1 MTQEVLIIG
10 GSGFVGSHLTKE
22 LLAQNY
28 TVVIAKRSNSPA
40 KYLIDERVRVIQHH
54 DFSEMGVRELL
65 GHVQKDAVVI
75 NLVGVLHA
83 KQEDPYGPE
92 FLEAHVNIPSYIIS
106 AMKFLGMKR
115 YLHMSALGADAD
127 GSSMYLRSKGDAED
141 MVRNS
146 GLDFTI
152 FRPSVIFGK
161 DDQFIN
167 MFGKLQKYFPFM
179 PLGGAKVLFQPV
191 SVDDVSKAFTQAITM
206 PQTIHQSIDL
216 CGPTVYT
223 LAEIVQFAAKRQ
235 GVSRPIIPLPNWATY
250 LQACLLEFMPG
261 PKVMSRDNVASMKTP
276 SVLPSGASNPLESIF
291 GLTPSPLES
300 LLK

>member
-1 MTQEVLIIG
+1 MNQQVLIIG
-10 GSGFVGSHLTKE
+10 GSGFVGSHLTRE

-28 TVVIAKRSNSPA
+28 AVSVVKRSNSA
-40 KYLIDERVRVIQHH
+40 SKYLLDTRATVIHHH

-83 KQEDPYGPE
+83 KQDDPYGPE
-92 FLEAHVNIPSYIIS
+92 FLEAHVNIPTYIIS

-127 GSSMYLRSKGDAED
+127 GTSMYLRSKGDAED

-167 MFGKLQKYFPFM
+167 MFGKLQKYFPIM

-191 SVDDVSKAFTQAITM
+191 SVDDVSKAFTQAIAM
-206 PQTIHQSIDL
+206 PETIHQAIDL
-216 CGPTVYT
+216 CGPRVYS
-223 LAEIVQFAAKRQ
+223 LGEIVQFSAKRV
-235 GVSRPIIPLPNWATY
+235 GVSRPVIPLPNWAAY
-250 LQACLLEFMPG
+250 LQACLLELMPG

-276 SVLPSGASNPLESIF
+276 SVLLVGLPNPLEQVF
-291 GLTPSPLES
+291 GISPTPLES

>member
-1 MTQEVLIIG
+1 MSQQVLIIG
-10 GSGFVGSHLTKE
+10 GTGFVGSHLTQE

-28 TVVIAKRSNSPA
+28 SVVIAKRSDSPS
-40 KYLIDERVRVIQHH
+40 KYLLDQRARVISHH
-54 DFSEMGVRELL
+54 DYSEMGVRELL
-65 GHVQKDAVVI
+65 GHVPKDAVVI

-92 FLEAHVNIPSYIIS
+92 FLEAHVNIPTHIIS

-127 GSSMYLRSKGDAED
+127 GTSMYLRSKGDAED
-141 MVRNS
+141 LVRNS

-152 FRPSVIFGK
+152 FRPSVVFGN

-167 MFGKLQKYFPFM
+167 MFGKLQKYFPIM

-191 SVDDVSKAFTQAITM
+191 SVEDVSKAFTQAIAM

-216 CGPTVYT
+216 CGPTVYS
-223 LAEIVQFAAKRQ
+223 LAEIVKFAAKRQ

-250 LQACLLEFMPG
+250 LQACLLEFLPG

-276 SVLPSGASNPLESIF
+276 SVLSSGSPNPLEQIF
-291 GLTPSPLES
+291 GLTPTPLES